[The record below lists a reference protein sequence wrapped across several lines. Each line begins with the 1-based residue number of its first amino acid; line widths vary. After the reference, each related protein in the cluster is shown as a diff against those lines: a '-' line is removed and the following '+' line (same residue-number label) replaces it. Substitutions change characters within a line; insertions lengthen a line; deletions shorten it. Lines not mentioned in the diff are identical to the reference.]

1 MRHEPRYHD
10 RHKAQCTPGG
20 VLALHLEQ
28 GVAPHGGVDVHRVVA
43 IDAGIF
49 ERDHPQLPS
58 HSLCPHPL
66 RGVHPLKVS
75 ESLRL

>member
-1 MRHEPRYHD
+1 MRREPRYHD

-43 IDAGIF
+43 IDACIF
-49 ERDHPQLPS
+49 ERDHFQLAS
-58 HSLCPHPL
+58 HSLRPHPL
-66 RGVHPLKVS
+66 RGVHILKVS